1 MESKKKELAVCYFGL
16 FAMIAFFTPLFSVYK
31 YSDGH
36 AFVVIVLVQLMLSRL
51 LWEQQFD
58 KKKTLLLWILM
69 SILLIITV
77 FIRDSPNPVRL
88 GICSLSIP

>member
-1 MESKKKELAVCYFGL
+1 LAVCYFGL

-58 KKKTLLLWILM
+58 KKKD
-69 SILLIITV
+69 IIAV
-77 FIRDSPNPVRL
+77 DSDEYPINYHR
-88 GICSLSIP
+88 IY